1 MREFQEFKDSELQ
14 LAQLAKELKE
24 GTFVYHM
31 NKAIAAHERGDAK
44 KKQMHLD
51 NAKTARYSMKSTEI
65 AKHKDLL
72 DKYSQ
77 MREEVGLPEE
87 SELSEG
93 TLMVSRHRSYARP
106 GQGPEAHP
114 ITKDHG
120 EASDGSRVYSVKQ
133 PNGFHGVLAVKGDT
147 VVGSSHKNLSKDEA
161 HKMGD
166 HYVKHGT
173 VGIGVGNHWSVG
185 SGIHGKVVK
194 EEAELDE
201 AENVSHK
208 DYASAKK
215 RADAF
220 TRQAKKTDSIE
231 DHRKAES
238 AHVVA
243 QFAAKREGNS
253 AALEKHK
260 AQQMVH
266 FKRHNELYSASQIST
281 KGTPLSSRGH
291 MLGAVRRDLS
301 NVKEE
306 LELDEAIKGWKHA
319 HSDIAKARAAA
330 SSASNNVKLVRLKK
344 DGKESGMHDATKT
357 FKSEDEAR
365 AHHANMVKLNPGKNI
380 AHNLYVGGEHKE
392 VLKEQS
398 DRKLTYSQFVDSLQ
412 EAGAYQKD
420 MDEKKPVYAQGVK
433 GMKSKPFTKK
443 FKTMDHFNK
452 WADSEKSGD
461 HEVHRVYQEEIEQ
474 ILASDEFAALDEES
488 KRAILARLAHIIE
501 GASHDS
507 KTRYEYSNDKK
518 SRCYENR
525 ATITFSAFLAKLEEA
540 KKYMKEEDEED
551 EERDDKRADKKSDRN
566 GRKYPVKM
574 HDGDDDGKNLGE
586 ESELDEAG
594 AFSYGAKSPRKGSVA
609 YNAMMKRKEQE
620 KNKAPIEPKD
630 QMVGVAKRV
639 SEDVELDEG
648 QTVKTKT
655 GVIHK
660 GSYGSEY
667 DGNEKKKEA
676 PAVKRGRGRP
686 KKDSDESGST
696 KKYTFHDLL
705 NRLSR

>member
-1 MREFQEFKDSELQ
+1 MHEFQESKNSGLQ

-51 NAKTARYSMKSTEI
+51 NAKTARYAMKSTEI
-65 AKHKDLL
+65 SKHKDLL
-72 DKYSQ
+72 DKYK
-77 MREEVGLPEE
+77 
-87 SELSEG
+87 EL
-93 TLMVSRHRSYARP
+93 
-106 GQGPEAHP
+106 
-114 ITKDHG
+114 
-120 EASDGSRVYSVKQ
+120 
-133 PNGFHGVLAVKGDT
+133 
-147 VVGSSHKNLSKDEA
+147 
-161 HKMGD
+161 
-166 HYVKHGT
+166 
-173 VGIGVGNHWSVG
+173 
-185 SGIHGKVVK
+185 
-194 EEAELDE
+194 
-201 AENVSHK
+201 
-208 DYASAKK
+208 
-215 RADAF
+215 
-220 TRQAKKTDSIE
+220 
-231 DHRKAES
+231 
-238 AHVVA
+238 
-243 QFAAKREGNS
+243 
-253 AALEKHK
+253 
-260 AQQMVH
+260 
-266 FKRHNELYSASQIST
+266 
-281 KGTPLSSRGH
+281 
-291 MLGAVRRDLS
+291 RDMH
-301 NVKEE
+301 EE

-330 SSASNNVKLVRLKK
+330 SSASNDVKLVRLKK

-398 DRKLTYSQFVDSLQ
+398 DRKLTYSQFVAPLQ

-420 MDEKKPVYAQGVK
+420 INEKKPVYAQGVK

-461 HEVHRVYQEEIEQ
+461 HEVHRVYQEEIEK

-488 KRAILARLAHIIE
+488 KNAILARLESIIE
-501 GASHDS
+501 SAAHDS
-507 KTRYEYSNDKK
+507 EAHYEHSNNKK
-518 SRCYENR
+518 SSCNENR
-525 ATITFSAFLAKLEEA
+525 ATISFRAFLAKLEEA
-540 KKYMKEEDEED
+540 KKYVEEEDD
-551 EERDDKRADKKSDRN
+551 EERADERADKKADRR
-566 GRKYPVKM
+566 GRMYPVKI

-586 ESELDEAG
+586 EEKHIKLADVKMALKNVKNASSHTKKMIKANPTQKLPHGMSRHAAYSEE
-594 AFSYGAKSPRKGSVA
+594 F
-609 YNAMMKRKEQE
+609 
-620 KNKAPIEPKD
+620 
-630 QMVGVAKRV
+630 
-639 SEDVELDEG
+639 ELDEG

-660 GSYGSEY
+660 GTYGSEY
-667 DGNEKKKEA
+667 EGDEKKKEA

-686 KKDSDESGST
+686 KKGSDESGNA

>member
-77 MREEVGLPEE
+77 MREEV
-87 SELSEG
+87 
-93 TLMVSRHRSYARP
+93 
-106 GQGPEAHP
+106 
-114 ITKDHG
+114 
-120 EASDGSRVYSVKQ
+120 
-133 PNGFHGVLAVKGDT
+133 
-147 VVGSSHKNLSKDEA
+147 
-161 HKMGD
+161 
-166 HYVKHGT
+166 
-173 VGIGVGNHWSVG
+173 
-185 SGIHGKVVK
+185 
-194 EEAELDE
+194 ELDE
-201 AENVSHK
+201 AETGSHK

-215 RADAF
+215 QADAL
-220 TRQAKKTDSIE
+220 TRQAKKTDSIG

-243 QFAAKREGNS
+243 QYAAKREGNS

-306 LELDEAIKGWKHA
+306 
-319 HSDIAKARAAA
+319 
-330 SSASNNVKLVRLKK
+330 
-344 DGKESGMHDATKT
+344 T
-357 FKSEDEAR
+357 
-365 AHHANMVKLNPGKNI
+365 
-380 AHNLYVGGEHKE
+380 
-392 VLKEQS
+392 
-398 DRKLTYSQFVDSLQ
+398 
-412 EAGAYQKD
+412 
-420 MDEKKPVYAQGVK
+420 
-433 GMKSKPFTKK
+433 
-443 FKTMDHFNK
+443 
-452 WADSEKSGD
+452 
-461 HEVHRVYQEEIEQ
+461 EQ

-507 KTRYEYSNDKK
+507 ETHYEHSNNKK
-518 SRCYENR
+518 SSCNENR
-525 ATITFSAFLAKLEEA
+525 ATISFRAFLAKLEEA
-540 KKYMKEEDEED
+540 KKYVEEDEDD
-551 EERDDKRADKKSDRN
+551 EEERADERAGKKSDRR
-566 GRKYPVKM
+566 GRMYPVKM
-574 HDGDDDGKNLGE
+574 HAGDDDGKNLGE
-586 ESELDEAG
+586 ESELDE
-594 AFSYGAKSPRKGSVA
+594 
-609 YNAMMKRKEQE
+609 
-620 KNKAPIEPKD
+620 
-630 QMVGVAKRV
+630 
-639 SEDVELDEG
+639 G

-655 GVIHK
+655 GMIHK
-660 GSYGSEY
+660 GTYGSEY
-667 DGNEKKKEA
+667 EGNEKKKEA

-686 KKDSDESGST
+686 KKGSDESGNA

>member
-77 MREEVGLPEE
+77 MREEVGLP
-87 SELSEG
+87 
-93 TLMVSRHRSYARP
+93 
-106 GQGPEAHP
+106 
-114 ITKDHG
+114 
-120 EASDGSRVYSVKQ
+120 
-133 PNGFHGVLAVKGDT
+133 
-147 VVGSSHKNLSKDEA
+147 
-161 HKMGD
+161 
-166 HYVKHGT
+166 
-173 VGIGVGNHWSVG
+173 
-185 SGIHGKVVK
+185 

-330 SSASNNVKLVRLKK
+330 SSASNNVKLVRLRK

-420 MDEKKPVYAQGVK
+420 MDEKKPVYAQGVN

-443 FKTMDHFNK
+443 FKTMDHYNK

-474 ILASDEFAALDEES
+474 ILASAEFAALDEES
-488 KRAILARLAHIIE
+488 KNAILAYIEHISE
-501 GASHDS
+501 GVSHDS
-507 KTRYEYSNDKK
+507 KARYEYSNGKK
-518 SRCYENR
+518 PSGHGNWMFSTVHPREHDVEKHKDQ
-525 ATITFSAFLAKLEEA
+525 TVSVQGTFSDAS
-540 KKYMKEEDEED
+540 KK
-551 EERDDKRADKKSDRN
+551 AASHFKS
-566 GRKYPVKM
+566 
-574 HDGDDDGKNLGE
+574 
-586 ESELDEAG
+586 
-594 AFSYGAKSPRKGSVA
+594 KG
-609 YNAMMKRKEQE
+609 
-620 KNKAPIEPKD
+620 
-630 QMVGVAKRV
+630 
-639 SEDVELDEG
+639 
-648 QTVKTKT
+648 
-655 GVIHK
+655 HK
-660 GSYGSEY
+660 GEIHVL
-667 DGNEKKKEA
+667 
-676 PAVKRGRGRP
+676 P
-686 KKDSDESGST
+686 
-696 KKYTFHDLL
+696 
-705 NRLSR
+705 